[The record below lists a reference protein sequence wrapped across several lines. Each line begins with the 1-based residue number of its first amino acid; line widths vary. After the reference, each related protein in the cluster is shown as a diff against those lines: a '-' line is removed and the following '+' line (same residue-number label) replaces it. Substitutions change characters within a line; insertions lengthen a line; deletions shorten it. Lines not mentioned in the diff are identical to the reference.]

1 MPIASLLSL
10 FALAAGGAAHAAAA
24 VREDTV
30 PSSDGVPIRDRGMGE
45 CRPARVFVHCWTC
58 DQHFWDASLD
68 RFTRDYTVV
77 TLDLAGHGGSGRGR
91 KEWTIAAFADDVK
104 AVVEKLGLERV
115 VLIGHS
121 MGGPVALEAARK
133 MPQRLVALV
142 PVDTLVNV
150 EAPPKPEEVDAF
162 LAPFRADSKTA
173 AEKFIREYMG
183 GA

>member
-1 MPIASLLSL
+1 MPIASLLTL
-10 FALAAGGAAHAAAA
+10 FALAASGAAPTAAAA
-24 VREDTV
+24 REDTV
-30 PSSDGVPIRDRGMGE
+30 PSSDGVPIRYRVLGDG
-45 CRPARVFVHCWTC
+45 RPALVFVHCWTC
-58 DQHFWDASLD
+58 DQHFWDASLG

-133 MPQRLVALV
+133 MPQRLVAPV
-142 PVDTLVNV
+142 PVDTLVDV
-150 EAPPKPEEVDAF
+150 EGRPRPEE
-162 LAPFRADSKTA
+162 AD
-173 AEKFIREYMG
+173 
-183 GA
+183 